1 MRLTHILLLVPICGM
16 AVCGTVWAQ
25 SSSGQP
31 TSQAPPQMP
40 AAQTPTN
47 QAPANQ
53 APANQAPANQVAPSP
68 SPETPSGADV
78 EASSSE
84 SSRATDAVELLPELP
99 AAPTGKSTLVGGR
112 VSKVDHVRDEIMVQP
127 FGGRNLKIVFDG
139 RTQIFRDGAKA
150 TASDLRGGDKI
161 YVDTILDGTTIFA
174 KNIRILTQRTSGES
188 RGQVVSFDSGRAELL
203 VNDPLS
209 PEPVT
214 IRVTSSTK
222 ILREQHAVPVT
233 DLRPRSLVSV
243 KFRPGSE
250 GGVVAG
256 EIAILAE
263 PGSDFPFAGR
273 VTNLDLHTGLLVLED
288 PRDKK
293 TYEVHFDPSTVRID
307 GDLVEGAEV
316 SVSADFDGTR
326 YTTNSIIINSAPA
339 SQ

>member
-1 MRLTHILLLVPICGM
+1 MRLTHILRLVAICGV

-47 QAPANQ
+47 R
-53 APANQAPANQVAPSP
+53 APANQVAPSP

-84 SSRATDAVELLPELP
+84 SIRATDAVDLLPELL

-112 VSKVDHVRDEIMVQP
+112 VSKVDAGPMKSWVQP

-188 RGQVVSFDSGRAELL
+188 RGQVVSFDSGRAESL

-222 ILREQHAVPVT
+222 ILRERQHAVAVDRWTPAIAGECEIQA
-233 DLRPRSLVSV
+233 RERGW
-243 KFRPGSE
+243 RRGRRNRYPGS
-250 GGVVAG
+250 AG
-256 EIAILAE
+256 
-263 PGSDFPFAGR
+263 
-273 VTNLDLHTGLLVLED
+273 
-288 PRDKK
+288 
-293 TYEVHFDPSTVRID
+293 
-307 GDLVEGAEV
+307 
-316 SVSADFDGTR
+316 
-326 YTTNSIIINSAPA
+326 
-339 SQ
+339 Q